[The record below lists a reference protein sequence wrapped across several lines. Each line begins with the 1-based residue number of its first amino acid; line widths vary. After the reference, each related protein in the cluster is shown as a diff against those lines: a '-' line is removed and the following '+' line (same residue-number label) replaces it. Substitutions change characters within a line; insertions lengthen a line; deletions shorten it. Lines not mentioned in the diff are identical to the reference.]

1 MGRKEI
7 PRRVIYLELLD
18 SLLDT
23 DAGEGRARY
32 RLGRDFP
39 WLPRE
44 GWEVERWGLRRSKRI
59 PYAAEPTSLRGP
71 TFPLQA
77 FPRVL
82 LPVVVWAAQL
92 VRALLRPRAGI
103 FVAYSPLMGAG
114 AAAARY
120 LRPRSSVLV
129 VRVISDFSARAGAL
143 YGRPR
148 ESRILRA
155 IEGFVF
161 RRADLVVPMGSSTR
175 ELAARAGVT
184 EDRIVELPHPAPW
197 FGATPIPEEQ
207 GGPPRIAAAGRLVP
221 DKGFDVLLLAFAEIT
236 DEHPDVELDLA
247 GDGPE
252 RPNLETMAASLGIA
266 DRVRFRGWVGS
277 NAMPELFGAAA
288 IAVLPSRINEGLGMV
303 LVEAG
308 LAGCALVG
316 SDVGGIR
323 DIVLPERTGIL
334 VPPNDPRG
342 LAGALRTLLR
352 DPERT
357 KRLGAG
363 AREEAWA
370 YVARREEA
378 ARLLRERIDA
388 LRTGGR

>member
-1 MGRKEI
+1 MGRKEL
-7 PRRVIYLELLD
+7 PRRVVYLELLD

-39 WLPRE
+39 WLPGE

-71 TFPLQA
+71 TFPLPA

-82 LPVVVWAAQL
+82 LPVVVWATQF

-103 FVAYSPLMGAG
+103 FVAYSPLMAAG

-120 LRPRSSVLV
+120 LRPRSVLV

-155 IEGFVF
+155 IEGFAF

-197 FGATPIPEEQ
+197 FGAKPIPVER

-221 DKGFDVLLLAFAEIT
+221 DKGFDVLLAAFAEIA
-236 DEHPDVELDLA
+236 DEHPEVELDLA

-277 NAMPELFGAAA
+277 NAMPGLFGAAA

-334 VPPNDPRG
+334 VPPNDPG
-342 LAGALRTLLR
+342 ALADGLRTLLR
-352 DPERT
+352 DPE
-357 KRLGAG
+357 KAERLGAG
-363 AREEAWA
+363 AQAEARA
-370 YVARREEA
+370 YIGRRDA
-378 ARLLRERIDA
+378 AALRVRDRIEA
-388 LRTGGR
+388 LRTGSR